1 MIRELFKK
9 FFFKKNTENNNL
21 KQSIETVLDNDL
33 KGTEGI
39 SKHERLMLLNIL
51 KIDGIRSSDIM
62 IPRADIG
69 AVELDDSFEKVLEVF
84 IKEAHSRVPIYEKNL
99 DNIIGMIHIKDLVN
113 YQNQKKTETNF
124 LQNLKREILEIPPS
138 MPVLD
143 LLLKMQLTRLHMG
156 IVIDEY
162 GCTDGLV
169 TIEDVIEEITGEI
182 EDEHDEKNL
191 PMLIKSSLNTFEAS
205 ARIEID
211 ELQKVTNVE
220 FLNSYDNDDV
230 DTLGGL
236 IFSIT
241 GRVPQRGEIIKHTS
255 GTTFEIKDADPMK
268 IKSVKVTTPKRKS
281 SLFLLH
287 SRQLGT

>member
-1 MIRELFKK
+1 MIRKLFEN
-9 FFFKKNTENNNL
+9 FFLKKNTENNNL

-69 AVELDDSFEKVLEVF
+69 AVELNDSFEKVLEVF

-182 EDEHDEKNL
+182 EDEHYEKNL

-268 IKSVKVTTPKRKS
+268 IKSVKVTTPKK
-281 SLFLLH
+281 
-287 SRQLGT
+287 

>member
-1 MIRELFKK
+1 MIRKSFQK

-51 KIDGIRSSDIM
+51 KIDSIRSSDIM

-69 AVELDDSFEKVLEVF
+69 AVELNDSFEKVLEVF

-236 IFSIT
+236 ISVSYT
-241 GRVPQRGEIIKHTS
+241 HLTLPTTS
-255 GTTFEIKDADPMK
+255 C
-268 IKSVKVTTPKRKS
+268 V
-281 SLFLLH
+281 
-287 SRQLGT
+287 

>member
-1 MIRELFKK
+1 MIRKLLKK

-33 KGTEGI
+33 KDTEGI

-69 AVELDDSFEKVLEVF
+69 AVELNDSFEKVLEVF

-268 IKSVKVTTPKRKS
+268 IKSVKVTTPKK
-281 SLFLLH
+281 
-287 SRQLGT
+287 

>member
-1 MIRELFKK
+1 MIRKLFEK
-9 FFFKKNTENNNL
+9 FFLKKNTENNNL
-21 KQSIETVLDNDL
+21 KQSIETVLDSDL
-33 KGTEGI
+33 KDAEGI

-69 AVELDDSFEKVLEVF
+69 AVELNDSFEKVLEVF

-191 PMLIKSSLNTFEAS
+191 PMLIKSSVNTFEAS

-241 GRVPQRGEIIKHTS
+241 GRVPQRGEIIKHSS

-268 IKSVKVTTPKRKS
+268 IKSVKVTTPKK
-281 SLFLLH
+281 
-287 SRQLGT
+287 

>member
-1 MIRELFKK
+1 MIRKLFEK
-9 FFFKKNTENNNL
+9 FFLKKNTENNNL
-21 KQSIETVLDNDL
+21 KQSIETVLDSDL
-33 KGTEGI
+33 KDTEGI

-69 AVELDDSFEKVLEVF
+69 AVELNDSFEKVLEVF

-182 EDEHDEKNL
+182 EDEHDEENL

-241 GRVPQRGEIIKHTS
+241 GRVPQRGEIIKHSS

-268 IKSVKVTTPKRKS
+268 IKSVKVTTPKK
-281 SLFLLH
+281 
-287 SRQLGT
+287 

>member
-1 MIRELFKK
+1 MIRKLFEN
-9 FFFKKNTENNNL
+9 FFLKKNTENNNL
-21 KQSIETVLDNDL
+21 KQSIETVLDSDL
-33 KGTEGI
+33 KDTEGI

-69 AVELDDSFEKVLEVF
+69 AVELNDSFEKVLEVF

-268 IKSVKVTTPKRKS
+268 IKSVKVTTPKK
-281 SLFLLH
+281 
-287 SRQLGT
+287 

>member
-1 MIRELFKK
+1 MIRKLFKK
-9 FFFKKNTENNNL
+9 YFFKKNTKNNNL

-69 AVELDDSFEKVLEVF
+69 AVELNDSFEKVLEVF

-113 YQNQKKTETNF
+113 FQNQKKTETNF

-211 ELQKVTNVE
+211 ELQKVTNVK

-241 GRVPQRGEIIKHTS
+241 GRVPQRGEIIKHAS

-268 IKSVKVTTPKRKS
+268 IKSVKVTTPKK
-281 SLFLLH
+281 
-287 SRQLGT
+287 

>member
-1 MIRELFKK
+1 MIRKLLKK

-69 AVELDDSFEKVLEVF
+69 AVELNDSFEKVLEVF

-241 GRVPQRGEIIKHTS
+241 GRVPQRGEIIKHSS

-268 IKSVKVTTPKRKS
+268 IKSVKVTTPKK
-281 SLFLLH
+281 
-287 SRQLGT
+287 

>member
-1 MIRELFKK
+1 MIRKLFEN
-9 FFFKKNTENNNL
+9 FFFNNNTENNNL
-21 KQSIETVLDNDL
+21 KQSIETVLDSDL

-69 AVELDDSFEKVLEVF
+69 AVELNDSFKKVLEVF

-113 YQNQKKTETNF
+113 YQNQKKTENNF

-268 IKSVKVTTPKRKS
+268 IKSVKVTTPKK
-281 SLFLLH
+281 
-287 SRQLGT
+287 

>member
-1 MIRELFKK
+1 MIRKLFEK

-21 KQSIETVLDNDL
+21 KQSIETVLDSDL
-33 KGTEGI
+33 KDTEGI

-69 AVELDDSFEKVLEVF
+69 AVELNDSFEKVLEVF

-124 LQNLKREILEIPPS
+124 LQDLKREILEIPPS

-220 FLNSYDNDDV
+220 FLNSYDNEDV

-268 IKSVKVTTPKRKS
+268 IKSVKVTTPKK
-281 SLFLLH
+281 
-287 SRQLGT
+287 

>member
-1 MIRELFKK
+1 MIRKLFEK
-9 FFFKKNTENNNL
+9 FFLKKNTENNNL

-69 AVELDDSFEKVLEVF
+69 AVELNDSFEKVLEVF

-205 ARIEID
+205 ARIEIH

-268 IKSVKVTTPKRKS
+268 IKSVKVTTPKK
-281 SLFLLH
+281 
-287 SRQLGT
+287 

>member
-9 FFFKKNTENNNL
+9 LFFKKNTENNNL

-69 AVELDDSFEKVLEVF
+69 AVELNDSFEKVLEVF

-99 DNIIGMIHIKDLVN
+99 DNIIGMNHIKELVN

-124 LQNLKREILEIPPS
+124 LQNLKRDILEIPPS

-191 PMLIKSSLNTFEAS
+191 PMLIKSSLNTFEAC
-205 ARIEID
+205 ARIELD

-220 FLNSYDNDDV
+220 FLNSYDNEDV

-268 IKSVKVTTPKRKS
+268 IKSVKVTTPKK
-281 SLFLLH
+281 
-287 SRQLGT
+287 

>member
-1 MIRELFKK
+1 MIRKLFEK
-9 FFFKKNTENNNL
+9 FFLKKNTENNNL
-21 KQSIETVLDNDL
+21 KQSIETVLDSDL
-33 KGTEGI
+33 KDTEGI

-69 AVELDDSFEKVLEVF
+69 AVELNDSFEKVLEVF

-211 ELQKVTNVE
+211 ELQKVTNVK

-268 IKSVKVTTPKRKS
+268 IKYVKVTTPKK
-281 SLFLLH
+281 
-287 SRQLGT
+287 

>member
-1 MIRELFKK
+1 MIRKLFEN

-21 KQSIETVLDNDL
+21 KQSIETVLDSDL

-124 LQNLKREILEIPPS
+124 LHNLKREILEIPPS

-220 FLNSYDNDDV
+220 FLNSYDNEDV

-236 IFSIT
+236 IFSII
-241 GRVPQRGEIIKHTS
+241 GRVPQRGEIIKHSS

-268 IKSVKVTTPKRKS
+268 IKSVKVTTPKK
-281 SLFLLH
+281 
-287 SRQLGT
+287 

>member
-1 MIRELFKK
+1 MIRKLFEK
-9 FFFKKNTENNNL
+9 FFLKKNTENNNL
-21 KQSIETVLDNDL
+21 KQSIETVLDSDL
-33 KGTEGI
+33 KDTEGI

-69 AVELDDSFEKVLEVF
+69 AVELNDSFEKVLEVF
-84 IKEAHSRVPIYEKNL
+84 IEEAHSRVPIYEKNL

-124 LQNLKREILEIPPS
+124 LHNLKREILEIPPS

-241 GRVPQRGEIIKHTS
+241 GRVPQRGEIIKHSS

-268 IKSVKVTTPKRKS
+268 IKSVKVTTPKK
-281 SLFLLH
+281 
-287 SRQLGT
+287 

>member
-1 MIRELFKK
+1 MIRKLFKK
-9 FFFKKNTENNNL
+9 FLFKKNTENSNL

-69 AVELDDSFEKVLEVF
+69 AVELNDSFEKVLEVF

-268 IKSVKVTTPKRKS
+268 IKSVKVTTPKK
-281 SLFLLH
+281 
-287 SRQLGT
+287 

>member
-69 AVELDDSFEKVLEVF
+69 AVELNDSFEKVLEVF

-191 PMLIKSSLNTFEAS
+191 PMLIKSSLNSFEAS

-236 IFSIT
+236 IFSLT

-268 IKSVKVTTPKRKS
+268 IKSVKVTTPKK
-281 SLFLLH
+281 
-287 SRQLGT
+287 

>member
-1 MIRELFKK
+1 MIRKLFEK
-9 FFFKKNTENNNL
+9 FFLKKNTENNNL
-21 KQSIETVLDNDL
+21 KQSIETVLDSDL

-69 AVELDDSFEKVLEVF
+69 AVELNDSFEKVLEVF

-268 IKSVKVTTPKRKS
+268 IKSVKVTTPKK
-281 SLFLLH
+281 
-287 SRQLGT
+287 

>member
-1 MIRELFKK
+1 MIKNLIKNI
-9 FFFKKNTENNNL
+9 FFNQRPSNGSL
-21 KQSIETVLDNDL
+21 KQSIETVLDNEMKD
-33 KGTEGI
+33 TEGI

-69 AVELDDSFEKVLEVF
+69 AVEINDSFEAVLEVF
-84 IKEAHSRVPIYEKNL
+84 IRESHSRVPVYEKNL
-99 DNIIGMIHIKDLVN
+99 DNIVGMLHIKDLVS
-113 YQNQKKTETNF
+113 YQNKNKLEANF
-124 LQNLKREILEIPPS
+124 LNNLKRDILEIPPS

-143 LLLKMQLTRLHMG
+143 LLLKMQMTRLHMG

-162 GCTDGLV
+162 GCTDGLI

-191 PMLIKSSLNTFEAS
+191 PMLIKSSANTYEAS
-205 ARIEID
+205 ARVSID
-211 ELQKVTNVE
+211 ELQNVTNIKFIVSNE
-220 FLNSYDNDDV
+220 NEDI

-236 IFSIT
+236 IFAIA
-241 GRVPQRGEIIKHTS
+241 GRVPQRGEIIQHDS

-268 IKSVKVTTPKRKS
+268 IKSVKVSTPKK
-281 SLFLLH
+281 
-287 SRQLGT
+287 

>member
-69 AVELDDSFEKVLEVF
+69 AVELNDSFEKVLEVF
-84 IKEAHSRVPIYEKNL
+84 IKEAHSRVPIYENNL

-220 FLNSYDNDDV
+220 FLNSYDNEDV

-241 GRVPQRGEIIKHTS
+241 GRVPQRGEIIKHAS
-255 GTTFEIKDADPMK
+255 DTTFEIKDADPMK
-268 IKSVKVTTPKRKS
+268 IKSVKVTTPKK
-281 SLFLLH
+281 
-287 SRQLGT
+287 

>member
-1 MIRELFKK
+1 MIRKLFKK
-9 FFFKKNTENNNL
+9 FFFEKNTENNNL

-69 AVELDDSFEKVLEVF
+69 AVELNDSFEKVLEVF

-220 FLNSYDNDDV
+220 FLNSSNNDDV

-268 IKSVKVTTPKRKS
+268 IKSVKVTTPKK
-281 SLFLLH
+281 
-287 SRQLGT
+287 

>member
-1 MIRELFKK
+1 MIRKLFEK
-9 FFFKKNTENNNL
+9 FFLKKNTENNNL
-21 KQSIETVLDNDL
+21 KQSIETVLDSDL
-33 KGTEGI
+33 KDTEGI

-69 AVELDDSFEKVLEVF
+69 AVELNDSFEKVLEVF

-268 IKSVKVTTPKRKS
+268 IKSVKVTTPKK
-281 SLFLLH
+281 
-287 SRQLGT
+287 

>member
-1 MIRELFKK
+1 MIRKLFEN
-9 FFFKKNTENNNL
+9 FFLKKNTENNNL

-69 AVELDDSFEKVLEVF
+69 AVELNDSFEKVLEVF

-113 YQNQKKTETNF
+113 YQNQNKTETNF

-255 GTTFEIKDADPMK
+255 GTTFEIRDADPMK
-268 IKSVKVTTPKRKS
+268 IKSVKVTTPKK
-281 SLFLLH
+281 
-287 SRQLGT
+287 

>member
-1 MIRELFKK
+1 MIRKLFEN
-9 FFFKKNTENNNL
+9 FFLKKNTENNNL
-21 KQSIETVLDNDL
+21 KQSIETVLDSDL
-33 KGTEGI
+33 KDTEGI

-69 AVELDDSFEKVLEVF
+69 AVELNDSFEKVLEVF

-191 PMLIKSSLNTFEAS
+191 PMLIKSSVNTFEAS

-268 IKSVKVTTPKRKS
+268 IKSVKVTTPKK
-281 SLFLLH
+281 
-287 SRQLGT
+287 

>member
-1 MIRELFKK
+1 MISKLIKKIFNTKK
-9 FFFKKNTENNNL
+9 FSNNSL
-21 KQSIETVLDNDL
+21 KQSIETVLDSDL
-33 KGTEGI
+33 KEVGGI
-39 SKHERLMLLNIL
+39 SKQERLMLLNIL

-69 AVELDDSFEKVLEVF
+69 AVEINDTFEKVLEVF
-84 IKEAHSRVPIYEKNL
+84 IKEAHSRVPVYENNL
-99 DNIIGMIHIKDLVN
+99 DNVIGMVHIKDLVN
-113 YQNQKKTETNF
+113 YQNKKKIETKF
-124 LQNLKREILEIPPS
+124 LIDLKRDILEIPPS

-143 LLLKMQLTRLHMG
+143 LLLKMQITRLHMG

-191 PMLIKSSLNTFEAS
+191 PMLIKSSSNTFEAS
-205 ARIEID
+205 ARVEID
-211 ELQKVTNVE
+211 ELQKVTNLQ
-220 FLNSYDNDDV
+220 FLDSNDDDI

-236 IFSIT
+236 IFSIA
-241 GRVPQRGEIIKHTS
+241 GRVPQRGEILKHKS

-268 IKSVKVTTPKRKS
+268 IKFVKVSTPKK
-281 SLFLLH
+281 
-287 SRQLGT
+287 

>member
-1 MIRELFKK
+1 MIRKLFEK
-9 FFFKKNTENNNL
+9 FFLKKNTENNNL
-21 KQSIETVLDNDL
+21 KQSIETVLDSEL
-33 KGTEGI
+33 KDTEGI

-69 AVELDDSFEKVLEVF
+69 AVELNDSFEKVLEVF

-241 GRVPQRGEIIKHTS
+241 GRVPQRGEIIKHSS

-268 IKSVKVTTPKRKS
+268 IKSVKVTTPKK
-281 SLFLLH
+281 
-287 SRQLGT
+287 

>member
-1 MIRELFKK
+1 MIRKLFKK

-69 AVELDDSFEKVLEVF
+69 AVELNDSFEKVLGVF

-268 IKSVKVTTPKRKS
+268 IKSVIVTTPKK
-281 SLFLLH
+281 
-287 SRQLGT
+287 

>member
-1 MIRELFKK
+1 MIRKLFEN
-9 FFFKKNTENNNL
+9 FFLKKNTENNNL
-21 KQSIETVLDNDL
+21 KQSIETVLDSDL
-33 KGTEGI
+33 KDTEGI

-69 AVELDDSFEKVLEVF
+69 AVELNDSFEKVLEVF

-220 FLNSYDNDDV
+220 FLNSYDNEDV

-268 IKSVKVTTPKRKS
+268 IKSVIVTTPKK
-281 SLFLLH
+281 
-287 SRQLGT
+287 

>member
-1 MIRELFKK
+1 MIRKLFKK
-9 FFFKKNTENNNL
+9 FLFKKKTENNNL

-69 AVELDDSFEKVLEVF
+69 AVELNDSFEKVLEVF

-220 FLNSYDNDDV
+220 FLNSYNNDDI

-268 IKSVKVTTPKRKS
+268 IKSVKVTTPKK
-281 SLFLLH
+281 
-287 SRQLGT
+287 

>member
-1 MIRELFKK
+1 MIRKLFKK

-62 IPRADIG
+62 IPSADIG
-69 AVELDDSFEKVLEVF
+69 AVELNDSFEKVLEVF

-99 DNIIGMIHIKDLVN
+99 DNVIGMIHIKDLVN

-268 IKSVKVTTPKRKS
+268 IKSVKVTTPKK
-281 SLFLLH
+281 
-287 SRQLGT
+287 